1 MLKSCKREIGGG
13 SDLMSKLFGEHQN
26 KNISSIV
33 VWSVIFILRVSNA
46 AIRSESAGAVREN
59 LLHHIS
65 IGAVVVVTLAVAQ
78 KQSRRERE
86 KESQGQ

>member
-46 AIRSESAGAVREN
+46 AIRSEFAGLSEKTCYT
-59 LLHHIS
+59 
-65 IGAVVVVTLAVAQ
+65 TLALVQ
-78 KQSRRERE
+78 WW
-86 KESQGQ
+86 